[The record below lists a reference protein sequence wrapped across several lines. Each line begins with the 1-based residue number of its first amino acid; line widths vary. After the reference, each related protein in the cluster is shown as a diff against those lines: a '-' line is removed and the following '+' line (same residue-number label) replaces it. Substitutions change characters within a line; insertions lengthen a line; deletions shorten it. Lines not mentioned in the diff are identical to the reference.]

1 MREILRTTNEYSC
14 DTENEINEII
24 AEEEANGGEIT
35 KKTVEKK
42 QKKSKGEIVAEKFKV
57 TIQCTYAGIFDYLN
71 EGAE

>member
-14 DTENEINEII
+14 DTESEINEIV
-24 AEEEANGGEIT
+24 AEEEEKGGEIT

-42 QKKSKGEIVAEKFKV
+42 QKKSKGEIIAEKYKV
-57 TIQCTYAGIFDYLN
+57 TIQCTYTGIFDYLN